1 MSRGQG
7 VLQNIA
13 FKYLTGYF
21 ADSLPRIVEGSAQDT
36 LSIRIENGN
45 LSDHK
50 HYPTLGLDECV
61 RMLHC
66 NGIYLGGGD

>member
-1 MSRGQG
+1 M
-7 VLQNIA
+7 QNIA

-21 ADSLPRIVEGSAQDT
+21 SDSLPRIVEGSAQDT

-50 HYPTLGLDECV
+50 HYPTLGLAEGV

-66 NGIYLGGGD
+66 NGIYLG